1 MKNTFIQGDIKLT
14 TNDDLYGTWKLVEVM
29 GEITAIF
36 GKSPHGTFMFG
47 KDGRALVVM
56 TAEKRSKISDLAG
69 MTDLQRV
76 NLFKTMLAYGG
87 TYTFDGKKLK
97 INVDIS
103 WNENWS
109 GTEQVRFAKLEG
121 NRLELSTP
129 LIPSIVDGKPTST
142 VLVWEKLS

>member
-1 MKNTFIQGDIKLT
+1 MT
-14 TNDDLYGTWKLVEVM
+14 TNGDLYGTWKLIEVR
-29 GEITAIF
+29 GDVIVTF
-36 GKSPHGTFMFG
+36 GTSPHGTFMFG

-56 TAEKRSKISDLAG
+56 TAEKRPKISDLAG

-87 TYTFDGKKLK
+87 TYTFNGKELK

-121 NRLELSTP
+121 NRLELTTP
-129 LIPSIVDGKPTST
+129 LAPSIVDGKPTST
-142 VLVWEKLS
+142 VLIWEKLA